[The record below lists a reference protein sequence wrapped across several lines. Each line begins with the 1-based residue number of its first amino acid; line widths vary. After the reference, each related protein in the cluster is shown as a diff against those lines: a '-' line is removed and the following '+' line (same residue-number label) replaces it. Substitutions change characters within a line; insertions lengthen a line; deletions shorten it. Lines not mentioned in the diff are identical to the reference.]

1 MTTTAYAVYVSDDNG
16 WLEGCP
22 DYCGVFFGG
31 IPDGGRCVGPRDS
44 EFGGHVEFDS
54 LEAAEQ
60 FRDSLMESGDWV
72 SKRDG
77 EERRPSYDV
86 TEVQ

>member
-1 MTTTAYAVYVSDDNG
+1 MTTAYAVYVSDDNG

-22 DYCGVFFGG
+22 DYCGVFFDDT
-31 IPDGGRCVGPRDS
+31 PDGGRYVGPRDS
-44 EFGGHVEFDS
+44 EFGGHVESDS

-60 FRDSLMESGDWV
+60 FRGLLMGSGDWA

-77 EERRPSYDV
+77 EERRPSYDMA
-86 TEVQ
+86 EVR